1 MGNSLDLD
9 ILTFLEWA
17 DDDEQDPEILLAAFL
32 AFPGYPT
39 ATEFG
44 ILKRRMKEK
53 FPPGKQA
60 VEANPLKKRKKA
72 GMVWNV
78 ARVHEVEARARK
90 RGVEP
95 WEVVEI
101 RKKSWQIG
109 LRKLRATLHKKG

>member
-1 MGNSLDLD
+1 MGHNNLDLD
-9 ILTFLEWA
+9 VLTFLEWA

-32 AFPGYPT
+32 AFPGIPT
-39 ATEFG
+39 ATELG
-44 ILKRRMKEK
+44 ILKRRIKEQ
-53 FPPGKQA
+53 FPPGK
-60 VEANPLKKRKKA
+60 VESTPLKKRKKA

-78 ARVHEVEARARK
+78 ARVQEVEARAIK

-101 RKKSWQIG
+101 KKKSWQIG

>member
-9 ILTFLEWA
+9 VLMFLEWA

-39 ATEFG
+39 PTELG
-44 ILKRRMKEK
+44 ILKRRIKEK
-53 FPPGKQA
+53 FPPAK
-60 VEANPLKKRKKA
+60 VEAKPLKKRKKA

-78 ARVHEVEARARK
+78 ARVQEVEARAEEL
-90 RGVEP
+90 GLHP

-101 RKKSWQIG
+101 RKKSWEIG

>member
-17 DDDEQDPEILLAAFL
+17 DDDEQEPEILIQAFL

-44 ILKRRMKEK
+44 ILKRRLKEK
-53 FPPGKQA
+53 FPP
-60 VEANPLKKRKKA
+60 VESKPIKKRKKA

-78 ARVHEVEARARK
+78 ARVREIEARAIK

>member
-1 MGNSLDLD
+1 MMSRSQR
-9 ILTFLEWA
+9 FLYRLFSPF
-17 DDDEQDPEILLAAFL
+17 QGIQRL
-32 AFPGYPT
+32 
-39 ATEFG
+39 TEFG
-44 ILKRRMKEK
+44 ILKRRLKEK
-53 FPPGKQA
+53 FPQK
-60 VEANPLKKRKKA
+60 VESNPLKKRKKA

-78 ARVHEVEARARK
+78 ARVREVEARAIK

>member
-1 MGNSLDLD
+1 MGHNNLDLD
-9 ILTFLEWA
+9 ILTFLDWA

-39 ATEFG
+39 ATELG
-44 ILKRRMKEK
+44 ILKRRIKEQ
-53 FPPGKQA
+53 FPQKA
-60 VEANPLKKRKKA
+60 EAKPLKKRKKA

-78 ARVHEVEARARK
+78 ARVQEVEARAIK

-101 RKKSWQIG
+101 REKSWKIG

>member
-1 MGNSLDLD
+1 MGNSLDLAE
-9 ILTFLEWA
+9 LEFFEWL
-17 DDDEQDPEILLAAFL
+17 DDDEQDLEILLAAFL

-39 ATEFG
+39 ATELG
-44 ILKRRMKEK
+44 ILKRRINEK
-53 FPPGKQA
+53 FPPA
-60 VEANPLKKRKKA
+60 EAKPIKKRKKA

-78 ARVHEVEARARK
+78 ARVREVEARAIK